1 MEEQARFLEAERQ
14 FRWYTAE
21 SQSGRLDTNAYRAAI
36 NSIRVTDSQGRMW
49 MLQEG
54 SGLWHLWLG
63 DRWVAAAP
71 YTTAAPVAPP
81 GAMPAGPTPV
91 TRGVPTRGQAAQGSG
106 QLTDRAGCMKQTFKY
121 GLIAIVIF
129 GLISL
134 ALVLFVPDFKP
145 EYLLGVALAA
155 VLSMLLSIRSLSKH
169 WEGEIIDL
177 HYEKVDVATGDD
189 DSEYRDVLF
198 ANIREPSGKIRK
210 ERAAS
215 NWQVGRRLRK
225 RQGQMEIE
233 VEG

>member
-21 SQSGRLDTNAYRAAI
+21 AQAGRLEANAYRAAI
-36 NSIRVTDSQGRMW
+36 NDIRVTDSQGRMW

-71 YTTAAPVAPP
+71 YSTA
-81 GAMPAGPTPV
+81 TPV
-91 TRGVPTRGQAAQGSG
+91 NSVPVSRGVPTRTQATQGSG
-106 QLTDRAGCMKQTFKY
+106 ELTDGSGCLRQTFKY
-121 GLIAIVIF
+121 GLIALVIF
-129 GLISL
+129 GLIGL
-134 ALVLFVPDFKP
+134 ALVLFVDDFKP
-145 EYLLGVALAA
+145 EYLLGVAAA
-155 VLSMLLSIRSLSKH
+155 AGLSMLLSIRSLSKH

-189 DSEYRDVLF
+189 DSDYRDVLF

-210 ERAAS
+210 ERAAN
-215 NWQVGRRLRK
+215 NWHVGQRLRK